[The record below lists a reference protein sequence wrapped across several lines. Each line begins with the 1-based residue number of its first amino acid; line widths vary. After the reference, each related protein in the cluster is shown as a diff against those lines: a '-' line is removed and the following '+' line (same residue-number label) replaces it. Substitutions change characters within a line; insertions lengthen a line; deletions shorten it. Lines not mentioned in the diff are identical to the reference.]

1 MHTMVRRHDVPFPFL
16 LSYCRIYPG
25 AKADP
30 RSQLSVTRPELQ
42 QICKNVNHVT
52 PSLNL
57 VLENGFL
64 D

>member
-1 MHTMVRRHDVPFPFL
+1 MHTMVRRHDVPLPFL
-16 LSYCRIYPG
+16 LSYCCIYLG
-25 AKADP
+25 AKADL
-30 RSQLSVTRPELQ
+30 RSQLSVTTPDLQ
-42 QICKNVNHVT
+42 QICKNVNDVT